1 MGKLIKAYAEKNGG
15 FDKIM
20 KKDRGDRK
28 AKMLSKAFGGEPED
42 FSEFCKANEDMKVF
56 ELIEKYSQ

>member
-20 KKDRGDRK
+20 KKDTGERK
-28 AKMLSKAFGGEPED
+28 AKMLSKAFGG
-42 FSEFCKANEDMKVF
+42 
-56 ELIEKYSQ
+56 